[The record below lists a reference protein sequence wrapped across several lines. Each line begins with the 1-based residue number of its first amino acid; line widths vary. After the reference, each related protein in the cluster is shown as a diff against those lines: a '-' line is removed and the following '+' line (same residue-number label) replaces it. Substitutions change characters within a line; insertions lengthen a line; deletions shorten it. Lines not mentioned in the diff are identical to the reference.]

1 MIAMALLTRPELLIA
16 DEPTTALDI
25 TVQAQIL
32 QLLREL
38 RSELN
43 MSLLFITHNLSIVK
57 KAGRQRRRNAKRT
70 LCRAEHRRRTAERAS
85 APLYA
90 AAARQ

>member
-1 MIAMALLTRPELLIA
+1 M
-16 DEPTTALDI
+16 
-25 TVQAQIL
+25 QAQTL

-57 KAGRQRRRNAKRT
+57 SYRQRRCNAKRT
-70 LCRAEHRRRTAERAS
+70 LCEQNTAAALLNALS
-85 APLYA
+85 TLYA